1 MGLNK
6 TKVTILLNDES
17 ASWDVTANVTSV
29 STSVGKN
36 RQLDE
41 FRPGTAQI
49 TLTNFNREFDPLN
62 TSSAFYGAV
71 IPKASKVW
79 ITFERT
85 GVPTSRFIFV
95 GYIDDWS
102 FDYSV
107 NGEATATFS
116 ASEATALFARQFI
129 LATSFPAELSGA
141 RVARVLADSGV
152 AYDQIVSSAADQIDA
167 GTQMLDADAT
177 CEGQNVLEY
186 LNNVAVSEQGAF
198 FYDTNGAL
206 TFEDN
211 GTSATNTIN
220 NANRLFTDDGTA
232 TAYPYNNVDIGYTS
246 QLLYNKIKVS
256 PAVPVTVNSVTLN
269 LTSSQTTY
277 SISTLEIDNILYATE
292 TKLTNLGLLLI
303 RKYGTP
309 EYRISSLV
317 VPFISFS
324 DSLQDSLLAF
334 AGVNSFMKVK
344 FQPNGIGTSIEAYVR
359 VVGVEHSIELD
370 NHQIKYYLESLRSPS
385 LVLDDVEFGKLD
397 TYSLGL

>member
-6 TKVTILLNDES
+6 TKVTILLNDGS

-71 IPKASKVW
+71 IPKASKVYV
-79 ITFERT
+79 TFERP
-85 GVPTSRFIFV
+85 GVPTARFIFV

-107 NGEATATFS
+107 TGEATATFS
-116 ASEATALFARQFI
+116 ASEASALFARQFI
-129 LATSFPAELSGA
+129 LGYATLPAELSGA
-141 RVARVLADSGV
+141 RVTRILADAGV
-152 AYDQIVSSAADQIDA
+152 SYQNIVPSVSASIDA
-167 GTQMLDADAT
+167 GTQMLVADPT
-177 CEGQNVLEY
+177 CAGQNVLDY
-186 LNNVAVSEQGAF
+186 LNNIAVSEQGAF

-211 GTSATNTIN
+211 SRSATNTIN
-220 NANRLFTDDGTA
+220 NANRLFTDDATA
-232 TAYPYNNVDIGYTS
+232 NAYPYSSIDIGYTS
-246 QLLYNKIKVS
+246 ELLYNKIKVTS
-256 PAVPVTVNSVTLN
+256 FDETNYVSATSS
-269 LTSSQTTY
+269 SSQTTY
-277 SISTLEIDNILYATE
+277 GISDLNLTNIYYTN
-292 TKLTNLGLLLI
+292 TTQLTNLALFLLK
-303 RKYGTP
+303 KYRTP
-309 EYRISSLV
+309 EYRVSSLV

-324 DSLQDSLLAF
+324 DSLQDNLLAF
-334 AGVNSFMKVK
+334 AQINNFMKVK
-344 FQPNGIGTSIEAYVR
+344 FRPNGIGTSIESYVR
-359 VVGVEHSIELD
+359 VVGIEHEISLD
-370 NHQIKYYLESLRSPS
+370 NHLVKYKLESLRNPS

-397 TYSLGL
+397 TYYLGL

>member
-17 ASWDVTANVTSV
+17 ASWDVTANVVSV

-85 GVPTSRFIFV
+85 GVPTARYIFV

-107 NGEATATFS
+107 DGEATATFS
-116 ASEATALFARQFI
+116 ASEASALFARQFI
-129 LATSFPAELSGA
+129 LGYATLPAELSGA
-141 RVARVLADSGV
+141 RVTRILADAGV
-152 AYDQIVSSAADQIDA
+152 AYDPIAGANAIDA
-167 GTQMLDADAT
+167 GTQMLVADPT
-177 CEGQNVLEY
+177 CNGQNVLDY
-186 LNNVAVSEQGAF
+186 LNNIAVSEQGAF
-198 FYDTNGAL
+198 FFNTSGGL

-211 GTSATNTIN
+211 SRSATNTIN
-220 NANRLFTDDGTA
+220 DADRLFTDDATA
-232 TAYPYNNVDIGYTS
+232 NAYPYSSIDIGFTS
-246 QLLYNKIKVS
+246 ELLYNKIKVTS
-256 PAVPVTVNSVTLN
+256 FDETNYVSATSS
-269 LTSSQTTY
+269 SSQTTY
-277 SISTLEIDNILYATE
+277 GISDLNLTNIYYNNT
-292 TKLTNLGLLLI
+292 TQLTNLSVFLLK
-303 RKYGTP
+303 KYGTP
-309 EYRISSLV
+309 EYRVSSLV
-317 VPFISFS
+317 VPFISLS
-324 DSLQDSLLAF
+324 DSLQDSLVAF
-334 AGVNSFMKVK
+334 AQINNFMKVK
-344 FQPNGIGTSIEAYVR
+344 FTPNGIGTAIESYVR
-359 VVGVEHSIELD
+359 VVGIEHEISLD
-370 NHQIKYYLESLRSPS
+370 NHLVKYKLESLRNPS

-397 TYSLGL
+397 TYYLGL